1 MSQPQ
6 AANASPNDS
15 LASARS
21 RAGERPVTETVYRL
35 LAWARAILG
44 LHALIVNTLRLHQ
57 AAHPVALLIEMVA
70 IIAGTL
76 LVVRIWLRPS
86 LRDKRWIIA
95 DVIVT
100 LIIVLTSRV
109 VLGEAVLAAS
119 YLGIAAYWA
128 VGPALIVSVW
138 KGPIYG
144 AVVGTLFGVAQ
155 FLQAPSLDPR
165 AWSDVLIMAALPYF
179 VGAFV
184 VQLADSVKDRD
195 RILATAAALAERERL
210 NRIVHDGVLQLLAMV
225 AREGSELGPRGQML
239 AVLARKQEDQLRAT
253 LQDKTVDVTAG
264 GTLDVDRTDLTTMLE
279 RHQNNRITVSTMAD
293 EIYMEAGRAK
303 ELDRVITEV
312 LSNVVK
318 HAGPNARAWILLEQE
333 NPDEVL
339 ISVRD
344 DGVGMSREL
353 LQAAADAGRMGVK
366 ESIVGRMLD
375 LGGTSTVHSALGEGT
390 EWEFRLPIQAPSS
403 VRARSDHF
411 EV

>member
-1 MSQPQ
+1 MTSPQ
-6 AANASPNDS
+6 TSGGDG
-15 LASARS
+15 LTSARS
-21 RAGERPVTETVYRL
+21 SAGQRPVTETIYRL
-35 LAWARAILG
+35 LAWARAVLG
-44 LHALIVNTLRLHQ
+44 LHALIVNSLRLHE
-57 AAHPVALLIEMVA
+57 AAHPYALLIAMLA
-70 IIAGTL
+70 IIAGTMMII
-76 LVVRIWLRPS
+76 RIWLRPN
-86 LRDKRWIIA
+86 LLDKRWIAA
-95 DVIVT
+95 DVIIT
-100 LIIVLTSRV
+100 LVIVLASRL
-109 VLGEAVLAAS
+109 VLGAELLAVS

-128 VGPALIVSVW
+128 VGPALIISVW
-138 KGPIYG
+138 RGPLIG
-144 AVVGTLFGVAQ
+144 AAVGALFGLAQ

-184 VQLADSVKDRD
+184 VQIAVSVKDRD
-195 RILATAAALAERERL
+195 QILATAAALAERERL

-225 AREGSELGPRGQML
+225 SREGSELGPRGQML

-293 EIYMEAGRAK
+293 EIYMETGRAK

-318 HAGPNARAWILLEQE
+318 HAGPDARAWILLEQE
-333 NPDEVL
+333 NPAEVL

-344 DGVGMSREL
+344 DGIGMSREVL
-353 LQAAADAGRMGVK
+353 KSAADAGRMGVK

-390 EWEFRLPIQAPSS
+390 EWEFRLPIEAPTS
-403 VRARSDHF
+403 VRARSDRF